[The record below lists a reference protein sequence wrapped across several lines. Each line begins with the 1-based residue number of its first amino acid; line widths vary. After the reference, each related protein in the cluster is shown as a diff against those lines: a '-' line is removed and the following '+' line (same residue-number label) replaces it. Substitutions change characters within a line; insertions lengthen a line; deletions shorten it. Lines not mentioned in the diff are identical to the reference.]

1 MTTRSVVA
9 GIVRRFSMR
18 RVVAV
23 VSVVALVLLGGL
35 VLGSTSG
42 VVAQD
47 STPGSGEMM
56 EEGVAF
62 VPVGFAA
69 GVTLPSPADMIAVRV
84 TLDPGAVSSFAEDD
98 PTGGL
103 LIVESG
109 AFTAR
114 VERDWSVSRG
124 AAVQQMVEAAGD
136 DVPNFMEAIAAGEET
151 TMTVGDT
158 AFIPGSVAGEIRNDG
173 QEPAVG
179 LLVLAVPEGT
189 LAGMGAP
196 AATPAS

>member
-1 MTTRSVVA
+1 MATRSVVA
-9 GIVRRFSMR
+9 SVIRRFSMR

-23 VSVVALVLLGGL
+23 VSVVALMLLGGL
-35 VLGSTSG
+35 VLGSPPG

-47 STPGSGEMM
+47 PTPDTNGMM

-62 VPVGFAA
+62 VPVGFAEGA
-69 GVTLPSPADMIAVRV
+69 TLTSPADLIVVRV
-84 TLDPGAVSSFAEDD
+84 TIDPGAVSSFAEDD

-109 AFTAR
+109 AFTVG
-114 VERDWSVSRG
+114 VEQDWTVSRG
-124 AAVQQMVEAAGD
+124 TAVQQMIESAGG

-173 QEPAVG
+173 QEPAIG

>member
-1 MTTRSVVA
+1 
-9 GIVRRFSMR
+9 
-18 RVVAV
+18 
-23 VSVVALVLLGGL
+23 VVALVLLGGL
-35 VLGSTSG
+35 LGSPPG

-47 STPGSGEMM
+47 ATPDPGMMM

-62 VPVGFAA
+62 VPVGFAEGA
-69 GVTLPSPADMIAVRV
+69 TLPSPADLIAVRV

-109 AFTAR
+109 AFIVR

-124 AAVQQMVEAAGD
+124 TAVQQMIESAGG
-136 DVPNFMEAIAAGEET
+136 DVPDFMEAIAAGEET
-151 TMTVGDT
+151 TMAAGDT

-179 LLVLAVPEGT
+179 LLVLAVPGGT

-196 AATPAS
+196 AATPTS